1 MTILNLGRIGD
12 NINLLPVLY
21 SEHLAGRRPT
31 IVTSGKY
38 SDIFDG
44 VSYCDVKRY
53 SGDPVEL
60 SHAIGLCQGLPDLR
74 VAQWFMH
81 PRQTRQERNY
91 AVECYRLGGFRDLW
105 RRYPHVF
112 DRRDPVREEKLIQ
125 NIKGRPFIAVA
136 PLGISSPFAHSK
148 QLINGLQS
156 RFPEYKILD
165 FSKVVAEKFHDL
177 LGILDATSCLV
188 TIDTAHLW
196 LSNASKC
203 PVVALLN
210 NGYMGSPPST
220 RTTASFRYG
229 EYHTNQVC
237 DEVEKTLL
245 PAGQTWGIVHF
256 HGNEKRHKIARK
268 SYEKFDNLL
277 DTRSLKRTAIDL
289 GDHRPLRMLKDMLG
303 HALKFASGR
312 DIIIWTNDDVE
323 ILDLAPVVDHV
334 RKFGAVSIRRDPSHM
349 GREMMAFRW
358 DWLADRFYNFPD
370 GVMAGPWFDL
380 ATAAWIRNHFG
391 WRSDFDNIAKDFYP
405 CEIPNDGIFN
415 HPNDH
420 ESTWTPY
427 MTAPASLWNERLWK
441 MEISKQ

>member
-21 SEHLAGRRPT
+21 SEHLAGRRST
-31 IVTSGKY
+31 IVTSEKY
-38 SDIFDG
+38 SEIFDG
-44 VSYCDVKRY
+44 VSYCDVRKY

-81 PRQTRQERNY
+81 PKESKQERNY
-91 AVECYRLGGFRDLW
+91 AVECYRLGRFRDLW
-105 RRYPHVF
+105 RRFPCVF
-112 DRRDPVREEKLIQ
+112 DRRNPEREEKLIQ
-125 NIKGRPFIAVA
+125 NIKGPFIAVA
-136 PLGISSPFAHSK
+136 PYGISSPFANSK
-148 QLINGLQS
+148 QLISGLQS
-156 RFPEYKILD
+156 RFSDYTIVDL
-165 FSKVVAEKFHDL
+165 SKVVAEKFQDL
-177 LGILDATSCLV
+177 LGILDSASCLV

-220 RTTASFRYG
+220 RTVASFRYKD
-229 EYHTNQVC
+229 YHTNQVC

-256 HGNEKRHKIARK
+256 HGNERRHKIARK

-277 DTRSLKRTAIDL
+277 DTRNLKRTAIDL

-334 RKFGAVSIRRDPSHM
+334 RRFGAVSIRRDPSHM

-405 CEIPNDGIFN
+405 CEIPNDGIFH

-441 MEISKQ
+441 IEISKQ